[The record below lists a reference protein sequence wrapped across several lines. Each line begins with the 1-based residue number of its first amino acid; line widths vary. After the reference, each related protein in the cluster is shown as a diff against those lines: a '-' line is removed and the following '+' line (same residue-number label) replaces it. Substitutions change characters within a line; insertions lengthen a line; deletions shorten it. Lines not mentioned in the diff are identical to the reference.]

1 MRPINANY
9 TETIF
14 QQMTSAHQFVNI
26 SQNILNLLVRLTSQ
40 EIRHLGL
47 QFEYKNEAIS
57 IRIEK
62 YMIFRS

>member
-1 MRPINANY
+1 MPINVNY
-9 TETIF
+9 AEIIF
-14 QQMTSAHQFVNI
+14 QQMTSTHHFI
-26 SQNILNLLVRLTSQ
+26 DMSQNILNLLVRLTSQ

-47 QFEYKNEAIS
+47 QFEYKNEAIL